1 MKKKLIILVIAIFTS
16 SLIINTVSSEE
27 IGSTSHKITIDTGER
42 DISIV
47 EMIVLSSSSA
57 EGNEIFNFWIQT
69 GAYDIGLFIKGTSVN
84 FNQTSDNLFTSN
96 ISSLE
101 IDLDSQTIIEI
112 KYKLE
117 KNIDN
122 FEKELIRNSSSVNVV
137 FDDITLYTGE
147 NLVMGSSF
155 TLSLFTP
162 TEAPLSL
169 YLIVGIVLLVVLLV
183 VVTIYFLKKPKATK
197 IKKSSSESEELLNTK
212 KSLLMSLLKDI
223 EKQHR
228 AKQINDDTYHKLKE
242 QYKQEAVDA
251 MKKLEDMGSKIK

>member
-1 MKKKLIILVIAIFTS
+1 MRKKLIILVIAIITHA
-16 SLIINTVSSEE
+16 LITNTISAEE
-27 IGSTSHKITIDTGER
+27 IGSTSHMITIDTGEK

-47 EMIVLSSSSA
+47 EMIVLSSSTN

-84 FNQTSDNLFTSN
+84 YNQTSENLFTSN

-101 IDLDSQTIIEI
+101 IDLDSQTTIEI
-112 KYKLE
+112 TYKLG
-117 KNIDN
+117 KNIGS
-122 FEKELIRNSSSVNVV
+122 FQKAIIRNSSSVNVV
-137 FDDITLYTGE
+137 FDDVKLYTGE
-147 NLVMGSSF
+147 NITMGASF
-155 TLSLFTP
+155 TISLFTP

-183 VVTIYFLKKPKATK
+183 VVTLYFLKKPSTTK

-212 KSLLMSLLKDI
+212 KTLLMSILKDI

-242 QYKQEAVDA
+242 HYKQEAVDA